1 MANSVDFRVKNGL
14 LVASTATIQSTV
26 NATSTATGALQV
38 VGGVGIGGN
47 LYVGN
52 SATILSTL
60 ASTATAASNALYIAG
75 GVGIAKSL
83 LVTGEAIF
91 QNNVT
96 FSGTST
102 YVYSTNTVYTD
113 NIINVHVPVGSTGSN
128 HTWTVDDGKDIGF
141 VFHNYKGA
149 DNDSFLGWANNSG
162 YLEWYGT
169 GLETGGTFTNAV
181 YGTFKTGGII
191 LTNTTASNSTSTGAL
206 TVAGGVGI
214 GRDLYVGGTIYG
226 AISASGVISTAT
238 NLAGGSAGQ
247 IPYQNSAG
255 ITQYIGTGT
264 NGSLL
269 QMGANTATFVTT
281 ANIYVANAVTATN
294 IRGGQLGQ
302 IPYQNSAGIT
312 QYIGTGTAGSL
323 LQMGGA
329 TTATFVTTGN
339 IYVGYAAQAVYSNTA
354 TNVAGGTTGAIIYQ
368 SGVGVTTNLSIGTS
382 GQILTVN
389 AGATAPQWISLGTI
403 TVGNATTATNLAG
416 GLLGQIPYQN
426 SAGITQYIGTG
437 TTGSLL
443 QMGANTATFVTTG
456 SIYVGYANTAANAVT
471 ATSAAVAYSL
481 ASTSSLQVGFAAA
494 AAQINTLAQP
504 TSSTYY
510 LTFVDS
516 NNATTTA
523 ESVYTTGTFIINPAT
538 GQVGVNTSFLTTS
551 SKLVVNGRIESMTD
565 PAGEGGQVVLR
576 GRAYRWSIDNYYDA
590 FRLIREDDVTES
602 NGASILTVTSGTNNI
617 VVIGGTSGYSGEKFA
632 VNGGAYINGI
642 LTATSIFGTF
652 NGTIGTVSINTAT
665 NLAGGT
671 AGAIHYQVSP
681 GVSGFIGA
689 GVTGSLL
696 QMGAS
701 TATFVTTSSIYVG
714 YANTA
719 ANAVTATS
727 AAVAYSLANT
737 SSLRV
742 GFADAAAQVN
752 TVAQPANATHY
763 LTFVDSNNATS
774 AAESVYTTGTVFLN
788 PSTGQLTAVSIVA
801 SQNGT
806 GQNIQIGDDLWIG
819 DINQSNTTRLSG
831 AQDSTQAYLVFGSS
845 NNTSLGRSGNGP
857 LTYGGDFSVNGT
869 TTVTNTTNASST
881 LTGALQVIGGVG
893 IGGNLY
899 VGGTIFGLTSISG
912 TVSTATNLA
921 GGILGQIPYQNSAGI
936 TRYIGTG
943 TTGSILQMGANTATF
958 VTTGS
963 IYVGYANTAAN
974 AVTAT
979 SAAIAY
985 SLANAGSLTIGSAT
999 TATNLAGGLLG
1010 QIPYQSAPG
1019 VTRFINT
1026 GVNGSL
1032 LQMGASGTA
1041 TFVSNSLITVEN
1053 SRSLLYSSGQGAIPY
1068 SGLGANAPNTWLPLG
1083 TTGYVLVADGSGD
1096 GQPAWAAPSTLTAGS
1111 ATTATSAATAYALAN
1126 TGTTYVGNAVTATNI
1141 RGGASG
1147 SIPYQIAAGV
1157 TQFINI
1163 GSAGQVLQSNGST
1176 ASFVSVGTLSAG
1188 TATSV
1193 AGGLLGQILYQTAAG
1208 VTGFIG
1214 TGTAGT
1220 ILQMGTANTATF
1232 VTTGSIYVGY
1242 ANTAANAVTATS
1254 AAVAYSLAN
1263 AGSLTIG
1270 SATTATNLAGG
1281 SLGVIPYQTA
1291 AGVTGFIGTGA
1302 IGSLLQMGATTAT
1315 FVTTGSIYVGRAA
1328 VADSF
1333 SGSSSQVN
1341 TVAQTANA
1349 TYFLTFVDANN
1360 ATAAAET
1367 VHTTSSFTIN
1377 AASGGVRIGGVTT
1390 VTNTTNATSTVTG
1403 ALQVAGGMGVGRDLW
1418 VGAGVYAATKSFLI
1432 DHPSKPG
1439 WKLVHGSLEGPENGV
1454 YVRGKVTG
1462 SNKIHLPDFWINL
1475 VDFDS
1480 ITVNLTP
1487 IGKYQQLFVENIE
1500 GLEITIAN
1508 AQDSDMNFFYTV
1520 WAERIDVD
1528 KLRVEVN

>member
-1 MANSVDFRVKNGL
+1 MVYVGYANTADNAVTATSAAVAYSL
-14 LVASTATIQSTV
+14 ASTSSLQVGFAAAAAQVNTVAQPANATHYLTFVDSN
-26 NATSTATGALQV
+26 NATSAAESVYTTGTISLNPSTGRLTAVSIVASQNGTGQNIQIGDDLWIGDINQANTTQLSGAQDSTQAYLVFGSSNATSLGRSGTGPLTYGGDFKVNGTTTVTNTTNASSTLTGAFQV
-38 VGGVGIGGN
+38 IGGVGIGGN
-47 LYVGN
+47 LYVGG
-52 SATILSTL
+52 TIFGLTS
-60 ASTATAASNALYIAG
+60 I
-75 GVGIAKSL
+75 
-83 LVTGEAIF
+83 
-91 QNNVT
+91 
-96 FSGTST
+96 SGT
-102 YVYSTNTVYTD
+102 V
-113 NIINVHVPVGSTGSN
+113 
-128 HTWTVDDGKDIGF
+128 
-141 VFHNYKGA
+141 
-149 DNDSFLGWANNSG
+149 
-162 YLEWYGT
+162 
-169 GLETGGTFTNAV
+169 
-181 YGTFKTGGII
+181 
-191 LTNTTASNSTSTGAL
+191 
-206 TVAGGVGI
+206 
-214 GRDLYVGGTIYG
+214 
-226 AISASGVISTAT
+226 STAT
-238 NLAGGSAGQ
+238 NLAGGAAGQ

-281 ANIYVANAVTATN
+281 GSIYVGYANTAANAVTAT
-294 IRGGQLGQ
+294 
-302 IPYQNSAGIT
+302 SAAVA
-312 QYIGTGTAGSL
+312 YSLANAGSL
-323 LQMGGA
+323 
-329 TTATFVTTGN
+329 T
-339 IYVGYAAQAVYSNTA
+339 
-354 TNVAGGTTGAIIYQ
+354 
-368 SGVGVTTNLSIGTS
+368 IGS
-382 GQILTVN
+382 
-389 AGATAPQWISLGTI
+389 
-403 TVGNATTATNLAG
+403 ATTATNLAG
-416 GLLGQIPYQN
+416 GTAGAIHYQISP
-426 SAGITQYIGTG
+426 GISGYISTG
-437 TTGSLL
+437 TSGSLL

-516 NNATTTA
+516 NNATTAA

-551 SKLVVNGRIESMTD
+551 SKLVVNGRIESITD

-727 AAVAYSLANT
+727 AAVAYSLAST
-737 SSLRV
+737 SSLQV
-742 GFADAAAQVN
+742 GFAAAAAQVN

-774 AAESVYTTGTVFLN
+774 AAESVYTTGTISLN
-788 PSTGQLTAVSIVA
+788 PSTGRLTAVSIVA

-819 DINQSNTTRLSG
+819 DINQANTTQLSG

-845 NNTSLGRSGNGP
+845 NATSLGRSGTGP
-857 LTYGGDFSVNGT
+857 LTYGGDFKVNGT

-881 LTGALQVIGGVG
+881 LTGAFQVIGGVG

-921 GGILGQIPYQNSAGI
+921 GGAAGQIPYQNSAGI
-936 TRYIGTG
+936 TQYIGTG
-943 TTGSILQMGANTATF
+943 TNGSLLQMGANTATF

-979 SAAIAY
+979 SAAVAYSLANAGSLTIGSATTATNLAGGALGQIPYQSSSGITQYIGTGTTGSLLQMGANTATFVTTGSIYVGYANTAANAVTATSAAVAY

-1010 QIPYQSAPG
+1010 QIPYQTAAGITQYIS
-1019 VTRFINT
+1019 T
-1026 GVNGSL
+1026 GTTGSI
-1032 LQMGASGTA
+1032 LQMGANTA
-1041 TFVSNSLITVEN
+1041 TFV
-1053 SRSLLYSSGQGAIPY
+1053 
-1068 SGLGANAPNTWLPLG
+1068 
-1083 TTGYVLVADGSGD
+1083 
-1096 GQPAWAAPSTLTAGS
+1096 
-1111 ATTATSAATAYALAN
+1111 TTASIYI
-1126 TGTTYVGNAVTATNI
+1126 GNAVTATNI

-1147 SIPYQIAAGV
+1147 SIPYQTAAGV

-1291 AGVTGFIGTGA
+1291 AGVTGFIGTGT
-1302 IGSLLQMGATTAT
+1302 IGSLLQMGANTAT

-1377 AASGGVRIGGVTT
+1377 ASSGGVRIGGVTT

-1508 AQDSDMNFFYTV
+1508 ARDSDMNFFYTV

-1528 KLRVEVN
+1528 KLHVEVN